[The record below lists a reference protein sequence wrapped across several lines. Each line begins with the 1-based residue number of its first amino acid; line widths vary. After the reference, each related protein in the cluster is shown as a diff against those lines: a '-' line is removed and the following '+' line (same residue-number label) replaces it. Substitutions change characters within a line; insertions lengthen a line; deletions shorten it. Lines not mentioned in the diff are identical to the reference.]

1 MPVHEVVTHFMY
13 KILYKMGSYFLDKK
27 YTSQGKTLPPVIAS
41 LTVELLL

>member
-13 KILYKMGSYFLDKK
+13 KILYKICSYFLDEK

-41 LTVELLL
+41 LAVELQL